1 MAECARS
8 LACDVLT
15 RCEQAHQYSNLAL
28 DAALRRSSL
37 GESDRALATVLV
49 YGALE
54 RKLTLDYWIAQ
65 LSTRPASQIS
75 PTVRNHLRIG
85 LYQLAYLTRVPDHAA
100 VNEAVRLAG
109 TRAGGFVNAILREF
123 IRRGKVLPLPDC
135 GADPVEYLSVAYSVG
150 APLCRRM
157 LDEFGLTRTES
168 VFTACGGL
176 PALTL
181 RVNSLKVTRDELLRL
196 LRDAG
201 IPAEPTAGCGSGIR
215 IPGGATVTALPGF
228 ADGLFFVQDEASQ
241 LCVEALDARPG
252 MRVLDTCAC
261 PGSKSFGA
269 AMTMQ
274 NRGELYACDLHAS
287 KLSLVEGGAKRLGI
301 DILQVLVRDART
313 PVREWEGSFDR
324 VLCDVPC
331 SGFGVIAKKPELRY
345 KDPAESEA
353 LPDIQLAILQASA
366 ALVKPG
372 GRLVYS
378 TCTVFSRENGG
389 NVRRFLKEAP
399 SFSLT
404 EERSLFPDTTQTDG
418 FYIAVL
424 EKH

>member
-1 MAECARS
+1 MTCARS
-8 LACDVLT
+8 LAGDVLT
-15 RCEQAHQYSNLAL
+15 RCEQSRQYSNLAL

-37 GESDRALATVLV
+37 VESDRALATTLV
-49 YGALE
+49 YGVLE
-54 RKLTLDYWIAQ
+54 HKLTLDDWIAR
-65 LSTRPASQIS
+65 LSARPAEQIS
-75 PTVRNHLRIG
+75 PDVRNHLRIG

-109 TRAGGFVNAILREF
+109 RRAGGFVNAILREF
-123 IRRGKVLPLPDC
+123 IRRGKTLPLPDRNT
-135 GADPVEYLSVAYSVG
+135 DPAEYLSVAYSVG
-150 APLCRRM
+150 VPLCRRM
-157 LDEFGLTRTES
+157 LGEFGQTRTEAI
-168 VFTACGGL
+168 FAACGNP

-181 RVNSLKVTRDELLRL
+181 RVNSLKTTRDELLRL
-196 LRDAG
+196 LRNAG
-201 IPAEPTAGCGSGIR
+201 FPAEPTVSCSSGIR
-215 IPGGATVTALPGF
+215 IPGSAAVTALPGF

-252 MRVLDTCAC
+252 MCVLDTCAC

-287 KLSLVEGGAKRLGI
+287 KLSLIESGAGRLGI
-301 DILQVLVRDART
+301 DILQTLARDART
-313 PVREWEGSFDR
+313 PMREWENRFDR

-353 LPDIQLAILQASA
+353 LPDIQLAILQTSA
-366 ALVKPG
+366 GFLKPG

-378 TCTVFSRENGG
+378 TCTIFSKENSG
-389 NVRRFLKEAP
+389 NICRFLRET
-399 SFSLT
+399 SSLRLA
-404 EERSLFPDTTQTDG
+404 EEHILFPDTAQTDG
-418 FYIAVL
+418 FYIAAL
-424 EKH
+424 EKR